1 MATTTPPLV
10 PDKPGTDGTDPL
22 VLNDFGPLGRA
33 YVEADE
39 TKADETTVVKN
50 ILAGQYSHPLRV
62 IAFNMAEG
70 WADDVTEDIA
80 IAVLSRARS
89 DHRFRQPTPQ
99 GGNMP
104 VIPTSGSPGCDQSVQ
119 PK

>member
-10 PDKPGTDGTDPL
+10 PDKPGTDGTIHV

-39 TKADETTVVKN
+39 TKADETTVVEN

-89 DHRFRQPTPQ
+89 DHRSIGKVAKDFVERAL
-99 GGNMP
+99 GADAFME
-104 VIPTSGSPGCDQSVQ
+104 D
-119 PK
+119 